1 MVDKQGQKVGGRYS
15 LIDRNMKTVESQQT
29 HVITQLWKIPSMKHA
44 KALLGQMESCD
55 SDVLEIGGEEVDSRT
70 SASAEQF
77 TAKVETDYRVHLVE
91 KTHYNDDSDYDT
103 DDLIEDAR
111 NFVITGKSKLV
122 DMADWASID
131 EKRRLSR
138 QSRGEKR
145 RTRKRGESTTSS
157 LGSDGDGDGAGD
169 EVDGG
174 KLKSSAP
181 FLPRRQ
187 CELQKGFPVR
197 LLSLAGSRITPG
209 VVRYLGPN
217 DQVGVELRERLGDC
231 DGSVGGVRHFNCP
244 PGHGQFVPL
253 SRIVMAWRV

>member
-1 MVDKQGQKVGGRYS
+1 MG
-15 LIDRNMKTVESQQT
+15 KTVESQQT

-55 SDVLEIGGEEVDSRT
+55 SDVLEIGGEEVDSRA

-91 KTHYNDDSDYDT
+91 KTHYNDDSDYDP

-138 QSRGEKR
+138 QNREEKR
-145 RTRKRGESTTSS
+145 KEK
-157 LGSDGDGDGAGD
+157 
-169 EVDGG
+169 GG
-174 KLKSSAP
+174 KRHIK
-181 FLPRRQ
+181 FGQRW
-187 CELQKGFPVR
+187 R
-197 LLSLAGSRITPG
+197 LR
-209 VVRYLGPN
+209 
-217 DQVGVELRERLGDC
+217 
-231 DGSVGGVRHFNCP
+231 
-244 PGHGQFVPL
+244 
-253 SRIVMAWRV
+253 W